1 MKIIPTKK
9 SLASKFTDGL
19 YGAGAG
25 VLNSILTMVTGSP
38 FIGSIVGSTIAG
50 AIISRDNVGTIIAV
64 NGYMDA
70 VESLMLL
77 GR

>member
-1 MKIIPTKK
+1 MKFIPTKK
-9 SLASKFTDGL
+9 SIGSKMYDGL

-25 VLNSILTMVTGSP
+25 VLNSILTQVTGSP
-38 FIGSIVGSTIAG
+38 FLGSIIGSTIAG
-50 AIISRDNVGTIIAV
+50 ALITRDNVGTIIAV

-70 VESLMLL
+70 VESLLLL

>member
-9 SLASKFTDGL
+9 SFGSKFVDGL

-25 VLNSILTMVTGSP
+25 AVNGILTQITGSP
-38 FIGSIVGSTIAG
+38 FLGSIIGSTIVG
-50 AIISRDNVGTIIAV
+50 ALVTRDNVGTIIAV

-70 VESLMLL
+70 VESLLLL